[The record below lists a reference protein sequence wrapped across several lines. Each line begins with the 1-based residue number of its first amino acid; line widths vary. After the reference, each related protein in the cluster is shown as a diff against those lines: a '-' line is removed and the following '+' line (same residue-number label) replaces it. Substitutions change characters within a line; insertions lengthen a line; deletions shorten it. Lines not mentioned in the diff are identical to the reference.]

1 MRVIGQR
8 KQRQI
13 SFSASPLLLEEGAK
27 FNDELHRMPSG
38 DKTAI
43 LKGVYHFLSHE
54 EANRHQNDCL
64 IASITQIARQKY

>member
-1 MRVIGQR
+1 MRIVGHR
-8 KQRQI
+8 KERQI
-13 SFSASPLLLEEGAK
+13 SFSASPFFLEEGAQ

-43 LKGVYHFLSHE
+43 RKGVYHFRTHE

-64 IASITQIARQKY
+64 IAAIAQFAREKF